1 METEFAG
8 PPLPPQFVQRFLL
21 MGTRHNLKRFQL
33 QNPRNTRTN
42 EKHKSRAKYV
52 TSSSCSGE
60 SEVSVQVKKSLK
72 SKGDSSEQNKPNL
85 DPDPVFYREVDMS
98 GLSSQYTEDIKTF
111 SQILKLPDPLDH
123 MPMSCTTVWCL
134 NNIASQ
140 QEFRPKGPSAMLP
153 VSPRL
158 KEALDKVEQY
168 FQAANLPEHRFIKPP
183 PFTSKWY
190 KLGQLCFKTS
200 YKN

>member
-60 SEVSVQVKKSLK
+60 SEVSVQAKKSLK
-72 SKGDSSEQNKPNL
+72 SKGYSSEQNKPNL

-98 GLSSQYTEDIKTF
+98 DLPSQYTEDIKTF
-111 SQILKLPDPLDH
+111 RQILKLPDPPDN
-123 MPMSCTTVWCL
+123 MPMSSTTVWCL
-134 NNIASQ
+134 NDIASQ
-140 QEFRPKGPSAMLP
+140 QEFRPKGPSTMLP

-168 FQAANLPEHRFIKPP
+168 F
-183 PFTSKWY
+183 
-190 KLGQLCFKTS
+190 
-200 YKN
+200 